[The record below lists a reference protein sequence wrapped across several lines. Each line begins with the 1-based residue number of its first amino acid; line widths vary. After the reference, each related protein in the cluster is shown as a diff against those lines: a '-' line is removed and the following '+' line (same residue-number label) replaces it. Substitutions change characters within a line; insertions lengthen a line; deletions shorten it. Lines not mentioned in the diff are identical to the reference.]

1 MGANMTASNGIITT
15 QLWPKSLKCL
25 HTVTSFTWYT
35 KDYNIWPLPKC
46 QVWSH
51 ISCPAPCQPAALN
64 CSVYAEHPTLS
75 ASYVSAC
82 SHLCTC
88 VADVFIHV
96 WSLHQWHAPS
106 SKKASLIFLGHCCAP
121 SLVRVWSF
129 FKRICMDEY
138 WSLFLLVR
146 LYDDKGHFPFLNNCV
161 LDHFWCKLEFTAH
174 VKVEGG
180 NVA

>member
-15 QLWPKSLKCL
+15 QLWSKSLKCL

-64 CSVYAEHPTLS
+64 CSVYPEHPTLS

-106 SKKASLIFLGHCCAP
+106 SKKASLIFLGRCPCP
-121 SLVRVWSF
+121 FSSEGV
-129 FKRICMDEY
+129 E
-138 WSLFLLVR
+138 LLQKN
-146 LYDDKGHFPFLNNCV
+146 LYGWV
-161 LDHFWCKLEFTAH
+161 LIAFSY
-174 VKVEGG
+174 G
-180 NVA
+180 